1 MYRLGSKIFFGLAV
15 IFSLMMSQNSFAG
28 TEPYVKSLRPVLH
41 VNDTMTVKD
50 KMFQNPS
57 VSWSSINNI
66 TVKDAITLQ
75 VIDSALITYSFTDI
89 IRLQVDTYTNPSQT
103 IPSST
108 EVSLVV
114 SYDPAHGT
122 TYKGMDTYS
131 FDGAYKVFFKI
142 LSITNTAGAGGMP
155 FYQLTSRITINRK
168 YDFSPH
174 AAIGISGSISSI
186 TSSSGKQLA
195 LSWPPVLVANISGA
209 EEYDV
214 EWTTIDSLSENY
226 TLATQMAANV
236 TQSTATLDQLFRNN
250 ASRITTSQNNYNLS
264 LMYNSKYIAVRIR
277 QVQYATNGLR
287 NEGDWDYRL
296 SGSTGYSIWALTW
309 NEPKLN
315 WQYSSAFAEEG
326 KKKEVVSYFDGTL
339 RGRQTVTI
347 NNSDNIAL
355 AQENIYDDFGRA
367 TASILPAPFKEPVAT
382 SPALHYIVDFNR
394 NPANDSSYTF
404 TNVKG
409 TTLSATCE
417 FNPDSLSTT
426 SGASRYYSR
435 SNPFT
440 GAGPRYNNYIPD
452 GNGFPLSVTQ
462 YTADNTGRIKVQG
475 GVGPVFQ
482 PGKSVASK
490 TTKYYYGKP
499 EQWELDQLFGNDVG
513 YAEHYLKNMVI
524 DPNQQ
529 ISISYLNASGKTI
542 ATALTGKAPDN
553 LDTLTSYTKKTKKT
567 ILLLNPGQF
576 VYNSSDM
583 TLSAN
588 TTYLASVP
596 DSTVLKYD
604 IQKLISNYPGGNFSI
619 CSNCHYELTIKV
631 FDDCNNTVY
640 TNAHPVQIGAVTS
653 NCTDTATYRDS
664 ISLPISNVGE
674 YHISFMFAF
683 NKNVIENY
691 VDNFINQGNGSGYLR
706 KEFSFIQPYLNKID
720 YSGCLSDCKN
730 SLNILGTRSD
740 FTTMF
745 TAKLRSLKVDSATLT
760 TTAYNTWLN
769 NKYDSLLV
777 IATNIHNSCNV
788 SPCDA
793 VKQQME
799 DDVSPGGQYAL
810 FSGTNTLEPGINVLA
825 ANFKTTVFNNLS
837 PTDSLYRQ
845 NLVTLHDGTVSS
857 PYDASFTL
865 PMLITYWQD
874 KWAEL
879 FLPYHPE
886 YCKLLFCYANSD
898 SYAWDDLVKQSIV
911 RASDIPNIPVPTG
924 VSTLHYSPD
933 NSADYLLNADTF
945 FASGG
950 NGNRYLTEMRN
961 DLLNYSTNV
970 LHLPSGPPAKSL
982 TQFVDFGLYCADTTH
997 IWRTNTSYAST
1008 DTWTNCT
1015 PDTACRV
1022 PDREWDSYKQFYFQ
1036 LKDQFYKRLRDSSC
1050 ATFCPVGVPFS
1061 FSMGT
1066 TSTCPD
1072 AANFAIDAYNVADST
1087 QLGCDS
1093 LYRSVSVRYLP
1104 GSVPTALTVGIYYP
1118 PGSAV
1123 TGLPTTLSFAA
1134 GDSIKIFCVPLS
1146 IPVSGIHISAVN
1158 CAGGGGGKVT
1168 NGSVTVIP
1176 VVHVTDA
1183 PLPYLIP
1190 EISCSNGAAYVVTWN
1205 VTTISLTDSLGNP
1218 LAPGHHGVGVDVKY
1232 EVVACTGGISSEIVR
1247 FFIPPDSNVVNY
1259 YYISLNIP
1267 AGPVSE
1273 DPCYVGFCQ
1282 QIFACVDRV
1291 GGGILDSASTTV
1303 CDGFTQTPRG
1313 PLCDSAYAYKTS
1325 RFDIAVPST
1334 SIPPTAA
1341 DAIAHAHDVINK
1353 QVTDA
1358 CEVQADSWM
1367 AALNRGLNQYSDS
1380 TAKKHRLRDSLI
1392 AICTLGGDVD
1402 HLFGAS
1408 TSPGRS
1414 FGQAIK
1420 SVTGIGTYTRLLNP
1434 WLISMP
1440 YPYSPKA
1447 QLTNRVVSIS
1457 DTGICNKLAQLN
1469 ADYVASG
1476 STAGLYNWLAAKY
1489 GNAMT
1494 LSATEFAE
1502 LQKSCSN
1509 CKFLIAEDLQLPVF
1523 IDPGATG
1530 CILPAA
1536 FATAQS
1542 DLSTAFGGSLNTADT
1557 LYRTIYTNYM
1567 NQKWGFSL
1575 SYEDYQNYQIKLT
1588 TDPTAILCNTPST
1601 QTIHP
1606 DPYQCIKDQIA
1617 TAVFNG
1623 RRDYNEYIDEEKR
1636 KFRLSY
1642 IETCSAAQA
1651 GASINAKQ
1659 QEYHY
1664 TLYYY
1669 DQADNLVRTVPPEG
1683 VQLLSATQINWVQ
1696 QARANTITCTAPSYE
1711 PRTNSD
1717 TTVAFN
1723 ALSTTLN
1730 TSTTKAIEMWQYY
1743 TGKGTNQLIEE
1754 TPDRHYMFRTAIL
1767 NNRLQVEVY
1776 STTQA
1781 LANRIKYTLSN
1792 RATMDIS
1799 AQLPLNP
1806 WVHIVIQSS
1815 NFTNGA
1821 LNIYLNGILQTQLS
1835 PKQKTVGRW
1844 SVRANSSTMSF
1855 PADYSTLKHLRLY
1868 NRAMTTVE
1876 IAANANDNC
1885 LLPSDTTQMH
1895 WYRFNVP
1902 DTGSI
1907 TTINDTSTLETRLS
1921 PFYPNHTLKT
1931 TYAYNSTNQVNKQ
1944 NSPDGGTN
1952 RFWYDLLS
1960 RLVISQNDKQGPNN
1974 DYSYTGYDPLGRI
1987 KEVGQKHGTTLGG
2000 IIGTIPDYKDTTT
2013 VNTFL
2018 ATGANTQITHTYYD
2032 YKPTAS
2038 AGIHNLTQNN
2048 LRKRVALS
2056 TYKENQAD
2064 TVMHATYYN
2073 YDLDGNVKTL
2083 YQQIAGLGIKQ
2094 IDYEYDLISG
2104 KVNFVKYQDGKKDQ
2118 FYYKYDYDADNRITD
2133 AWSGISAIVDQNNG
2147 SYLLKEWSKQ
2157 DTHYQYYLHG
2167 PLARLELGDQYGKV
2181 QGIDYAYTLQG
2192 WLKGVN
2198 STNLNPEIDI
2208 NQDGR
2213 SGTNNNNV
2221 ARDTYGFALH
2231 YYNADYKPIGTST
2244 PFANP
2249 TLPLPGGA
2257 GGGLPLYNGNI
2268 AAQTVNIKQLG
2279 NPMLYQYG
2287 YDQLNRIKRTNAFT
2301 GLDSA
2306 GNVWTPVATNSY
2318 KENFTYDGNGNI
2330 LTANRFGN
2338 VGRMDS
2344 LIYRYSYDAN
2354 GHLANNKLNYV
2365 TDNASDGA
2373 YTIDIKNQPINNY
2386 AYDQIGN
2393 LIHDTQAGIDSI
2405 NWSVYGKIKKVA
2417 KGSTIVTYSYDPG
2430 GQRVTKTAN
2439 NITTYYVRDGQ
2450 GNTLALYDNAHSATN
2465 WKEQHIYGSSRLGMW
2480 QPNVNLATGNAQ
2492 TVYDTLGR
2500 KFFELNNHL
2509 GNVLATVTDRRLQAP
2524 ASTTV
2529 DHFEADVASAQS
2541 YYAFGM
2547 EQPGLTYNAG
2557 SYRYGFNGKE
2567 MDSEAKGT
2575 GNQLDFGSRIYD
2587 PRVGRWLSRDIVNK
2601 AFSSPYTFS
2610 ANDPA
2615 NYLDP
2620 DGQDEIHFV
2629 DLIIRQYVEG
2639 KLYISKNK
2647 FSIVIKN
2654 NEPDVFVHQK
2664 IELRYDGIGSNAKV
2678 STTKPINTRFY
2689 PEAPGNYTDRN
2700 TLIKDIDEYGLSKQS
2715 IDYNFN
2721 EFNAPN
2727 AAPSTNAKKAQWW
2740 RGVFADKAI
2749 QNENEHHDKINR
2761 EVLLTAAAFLVPEF
2775 ITFRLG
2781 TAVTIGTT
2789 VVESPAVELYSLRA
2803 AEDGFYPI
2811 MKRGYSTPQ
2820 GSIFLK
2826 EGEVWKY
2833 GTTKNPLTRY
2843 TQDFL
2848 RNTGSG
2854 LRYQT
2859 ESGGLLQQTLQ
2870 EEKFSILDYKDKNG
2884 VLPPGNKIVK

>member
-1 MYRLGSKIFFGLAV
+1 M
-15 IFSLMMSQNSFAG
+15 
-28 TEPYVKSLRPVLH
+28 
-41 VNDTMTVKD
+41 
-50 KMFQNPS
+50 
-57 VSWSSINNI
+57 
-66 TVKDAITLQ
+66 
-75 VIDSALITYSFTDI
+75 
-89 IRLQVDTYTNPSQT
+89 
-103 IPSST
+103 
-108 EVSLVV
+108 
-114 SYDPAHGT
+114 
-122 TYKGMDTYS
+122 
-131 FDGAYKVFFKI
+131 
-142 LSITNTAGAGGMP
+142 SITNTAGAGGMP

-174 AAIGISGSISSI
+174 AAIGISGTISSI
-186 TSSSGKQLA
+186 TSTSGKQLA

-236 TQSTATLDQLFRNN
+236 TQSAATLDQLFRNN
-250 ASRITTSQNNYNLS
+250 ASRVTTSQNNYNLS
-264 LMYNSKYIAVRIR
+264 LMYNSKYIVVRIR

-296 SGSTGYSIWALTW
+296 SGSTGYSIWTLTW

-326 KKKEVVSYFDGTL
+326 KKKEVISYFDGTL

-355 AQENIYDDFGRA
+355 AQENIYDEFGRA
-367 TASILPAPFKEPVAT
+367 TASILPAPFKEPVAAN
-382 SPALHYIVDFNR
+382 PALHYIKDFNR
-394 NPANDSSYTF
+394 NTADDSSYTF

-417 FNPDSLSTT
+417 FNPDSLNTT
-426 SGASRYYSR
+426 SGASQYYSR
-435 SNPFT
+435 FNPFT
-440 GAGPRYNNYIPD
+440 GSGPRYNNYIPD
-452 GNGFPLSVTQ
+452 GSGFPISVTQ

-482 PGKSVASK
+482 PGKSAASK

-567 ILLLNPGQF
+567 IHLLNPGQF

-583 TLSAN
+583 TLSAS

-604 IQKLISNYPGGNFSI
+604 IQKLIDKYPGGSFAV

-631 FDDCNNTVY
+631 FDDCNNVVY
-640 TNAHPVQIGAVTS
+640 ANAHPVQIGAVTS
-653 NCTDTATYRDS
+653 NCTDTAAYRDS
-664 ISLPISNVGE
+664 ISLPISTVGE
-674 YHISFMFAF
+674 YHISFTFAF

-691 VDNFINQGNGSGYLR
+691 VDNFISQGNGSGYLR
-706 KEFSFIQPYLNKID
+706 KEFSFIQPYLDKID
-720 YSGCLSDCKN
+720 YTGCLSDCKN

-745 TAKLRSLKVDSATLT
+745 TAKLRELKVDSATLT

-769 NKYDSLLV
+769 NKYDSLHV
-777 IATNIHNSCNV
+777 IATNIHNSCHI

-793 VKQQME
+793 VRQQMLE
-799 DDVSPGGQYAL
+799 DVSPGGQYAL
-810 FSGTNTLEPGINVLA
+810 FSGTNTLEPGLNVLA
-825 ANFKTTVFNNLS
+825 ASFKTTVFNNLPS
-837 PTDSLYRQ
+837 TDSLYRQ
-845 NLVTLHDGTVSS
+845 NLVTLNDGTVTS

-879 FLPYHPE
+879 FLAYHPE

-898 SYAWDDLVKQSIV
+898 SYAWDDLVKQSINK
-911 RASDIPNIPVPTG
+911 ASDIPNIPVPSG
-924 VSTLHYSPD
+924 LSPLAYSLS
-933 NSADYLLNADTF
+933 NSADYLLTADAF

-970 LHLPSGPPAKSL
+970 LGMSSGPPAKSL

-997 IWRTNTSYAST
+997 TWRTNTSYSST
-1008 DTWTNCT
+1008 DTWTNCNV
-1015 PDTACRV
+1015 DTACRV
-1022 PDREWDSYKQFYFQ
+1022 PDREWNSYKEFYFQ
-1036 LKDQFYKRLRDSSC
+1036 LKAQFYKRLRDSSC
-1050 ATFCPVGVPFS
+1050 ATYCPVGVPVS
-1061 FSMGT
+1061 FNMAA

-1072 AANFAIDAYNVADST
+1072 AANFAIGSYNIADST
-1087 QLGCDS
+1087 QLACDS
-1093 LYRSVSVRYLP
+1093 LHRSVSVRYMP
-1104 GSVPTALTVGIYYP
+1104 GGVSGAVAISLYYP
-1118 PGSAV
+1118 AGADT
-1123 TGLPTTLSFAA
+1123 TGLPHSLHFAI
-1134 GDSIKIFCVPLS
+1134 GDSVKIFCVPLS

-1158 CAGGGGGKVT
+1158 CADGGGGRVT
-1168 NGSVTVIP
+1168 NGSVAVIP
-1176 VVHVTDA
+1176 VVHVSDA

-1190 EISCSNGAAYVVTWN
+1190 EISCSTGAAYVVTWN
-1205 VTTISLTDSLGNP
+1205 VTTISLTDSLGAP
-1218 LAPGHHGVGVDVKY
+1218 LAPGHLGVGVDVNY
-1232 EVVACTGGISSEIVR
+1232 EVESCTGGASTETLHFYV
-1247 FFIPPDSNVVNY
+1247 PPDSTSIHY
-1259 YYISLNIP
+1259 YYIRLNIP
-1267 AGPVSE
+1267 AGAGD
-1273 DPCYVGFCQ
+1273 DPCYVGYCQ
-1282 QIFACVDRV
+1282 QIFGCVYGV
-1291 GGGILDSASTTV
+1291 YGGTLDSSGITV
-1303 CDGFTQTPRG
+1303 CDGFTQTLPG
-1313 PLCDSAYAYKTS
+1313 PLCDSALAYKTS

-1341 DAIAHAHDVINK
+1341 DAIAHAHDIINN
-1353 QVTDA
+1353 QITTG

-1367 AALNRGLNQYSDS
+1367 AALNRGLNLYSDS

-1408 TSPGRS
+1408 TAPGRS
-1414 FGQAIK
+1414 FGQALK
-1420 SVTGIGTYTRLLNP
+1420 SVTGISTYTTLLNP

-1447 QLTNRVVSIS
+1447 QLAGRVVSVS

-1469 ADYVASG
+1469 ADYVTSG

-1489 GNAMT
+1489 GSAMT
-1494 LSATEFAE
+1494 LNATEFAE
-1502 LQKSCSN
+1502 IQKSCAN
-1509 CKFLIAEDLQLPVF
+1509 CKFLIAEDLTLPVF

-1530 CILPAA
+1530 CVLPSA
-1536 FATAQS
+1536 FATAQT
-1542 DLSTAFGGSLNTADT
+1542 DLTAAFGGTLNTADT
-1557 LYRTIYTNYM
+1557 LYRTIYANYM

-1575 SYEDYQNYQIKLT
+1575 SYEDYQNYKTKLL
-1588 TDPTAILCNTPST
+1588 TDPAAILCNIPATV
-1601 QTIHP
+1601 TISP

-1623 RRDYNEYIDEEKR
+1623 RREYNEYIDEEKR
-1636 KFRLSY
+1636 KFRVSY
-1642 IETCSAAQA
+1642 INTCSAAKA
-1651 GASINAKQ
+1651 EATMNAKQ

-1669 DQADNLVRTVPPEG
+1669 DQADNLVRTIPPEG
-1683 VQLLSATQINWVQ
+1683 VQLLTDAQVKWVQ
-1696 QARANTITCTAPSYE
+1696 QARTNTTTCTAPGYE

-1730 TSTTKAIEMWQYY
+1730 TSTTKAVEMWLYY
-1743 TGKGTNQLIEE
+1743 TGTGTNQLIEE
-1754 TPDRHYMFRTAIL
+1754 TPDRHFMFRTAIQ

-1781 LANRIKYTLSN
+1781 SAHRIKYTLSN
-1792 RATMDIS
+1792 RITMDIT
-1799 AQLPLNP
+1799 AQLPLSP
-1806 WVHIVIQSS
+1806 WVHIVIQGS
-1815 NFTNGA
+1815 NFASGA
-1821 LNIYLNGILQTQLS
+1821 LSIYLNGVLQTQLS

-1844 SVRANSSTMSF
+1844 SVRSNTGGTVSF
-1855 PADYSTLKHLRLY
+1855 PANYSTLKHLRLY
-1868 NRAMTTVE
+1868 NRAMTTTE
-1876 IAANANDNC
+1876 IMTNANDNC
-1885 LLPSDTTQMH
+1885 LLPSDTTGMH

-1921 PFYPNHTLKT
+1921 RFYPNHTLRT
-1931 TYAYNSTNQVNKQ
+1931 TYVYNSTNQVNKQ

-1960 RLVISQNDKQGPNN
+1960 RLVISQNDKQKPAHN
-1974 DYSYTGYDPLGRI
+1974 YSYTQYDPLGRI
-1987 KEVGQKHGTTLGG
+1987 KEVGQKYGSGTTLSS
-2000 IIGTIPDYKDTTT
+2000 IIDTVPDYKDTTT
-2013 VNTFL
+2013 VKTFL
-2018 ATGANTQITHTYYD
+2018 AAGANTQITHTYYD
-2032 YKPTAS
+2032 YKPTATG
-2038 AGIHNLTQNN
+2038 GIHNLNQNN

-2073 YDLDGNVKTL
+2073 YDLDGNVKML

-2094 IDYEYDLISG
+2094 VDYEYDLISG
-2104 KVNFVKYQDGKKDQ
+2104 KVNFVRYEDGKKDQ

-2133 AWSGISAIVDQNNG
+2133 AWSGIKAIVDQNNG

-2157 DTHYQYYLHG
+2157 DAHYAYYLHG

-2192 WLKGVN
+2192 WLKGTN
-2198 STNLNPEIDI
+2198 STNLNPDIDL

-2221 ARDTYGFALH
+2221 ARDAYGFALH
-2231 YYNADYKPIGTST
+2231 YYNADYKPIGTT
-2244 PFANP
+2244 VTNPFANP
-2249 TLPLPGGA
+2249 TITKS
-2257 GGGLPLYNGNI
+2257 LYNGNI
-2268 AAQTVNIKQLG
+2268 AAQMVNIKQLG
-2279 NPMLYQYG
+2279 QPMLYQYG
-2287 YDQLNRIKRTNAFT
+2287 YDQLNRIKRANAFT
-2301 GLDSA
+2301 GLDSTT
-2306 GNVWTPVATNSY
+2306 NTWTPIATANY

-2330 LTANRFGN
+2330 LTANRYGN
-2338 VGRMDS
+2338 VSRMDS
-2344 LIYRYSYDAN
+2344 LLYRYSYDNN

-2373 YTIDIKNQPINNY
+2373 YTTDIKNQPVNNY
-2386 AYDQIGN
+2386 AYDAIGN
-2393 LIHDTQAGIDSI
+2393 LIKDTQAGIDSI

-2417 KGSTIVTYSYDPG
+2417 KGSNIVTYSYDPG
-2430 GQRVTKTAN
+2430 GQRVTKTVGG
-2439 NITTYYVRDGQ
+2439 ITTYYVRDGQ
-2450 GNTLALYDNAHSATN
+2450 GNTLALYDNTGTHRN
-2465 WKEQHIYGSSRLGMW
+2465 WREQHLYGSSRLGMW
-2480 QPNVNLATGNAQ
+2480 TPNVNLATGNAQ

-2509 GNVLATVTDRRLQAP
+2509 GNVLAAITDRRLQAP
-2524 ASTTV
+2524 TSTTV
-2529 DHFEADVASAQS
+2529 DHFEADVASSQS

-2567 MDSEAKGT
+2567 NDNEVKGV
-2575 GNQLDFGSRIYD
+2575 GNQQDYGMRIYD
-2587 PRVGRWLSRDIVNK
+2587 PRLGKFLSVDPLSQQYPELTPYQFASNTPIQSVDLDGEEQKYFELQQDAKTGKATLEFIKQVNTFQDIGGKTAQYPLQYVVSFKGETYYFFKKPDQPLDGDLTPENTIENFNTWRATSTLQFDDIFISETEKWERVLDGMLNEWAVGLAGAKSLVATGSIYEVPGEYTESGNPYVGRNN
-2601 AFSSPYTFS
+2601 TT
-2610 ANDPA
+2610 DPA
-2615 NYLDP
+2615 NNRYSNDGRDRTKAVIVGTYDANDTEEGRYQEQKAMDKRGTPKKTLD
-2620 DGQDEIHFV
+2620 
-2629 DLIIRQYVEG
+2629 
-2639 KLYISKNK
+2639 NK
-2647 FSIVIKN
+2647 
-2654 NEPDVFVHQK
+2654 
-2664 IELRYDGIGSNAKV
+2664 R
-2678 STTKPINTRFY
+2678 
-2689 PEAPGNYTDRN
+2689 
-2700 TLIKDIDEYGLSKQS
+2700 
-2715 IDYNFN
+2715 
-2721 EFNAPN
+2721 
-2727 AAPSTNAKKAQWW
+2727 
-2740 RGVFADKAI
+2740 
-2749 QNENEHHDKINR
+2749 R
-2761 EVLLTAAAFLVPEF
+2761 EVNLQKMK
-2775 ITFRLG
+2775 
-2781 TAVTIGTT
+2781 
-2789 VVESPAVELYSLRA
+2789 ELA
-2803 AEDGFYPI
+2803 
-2811 MKRGYSTPQ
+2811 K
-2820 GSIFLK
+2820 
-2826 EGEVWKY
+2826 KY
-2833 GTTKNPLTRY
+2833 GTDQK
-2843 TQDFL
+2843 L
-2848 RNTGSG
+2848 RPTTAPKKQQSNTLPKSKSQK
-2854 LRYQT
+2854 RK
-2859 ESGGLLQQTLQ
+2859 
-2870 EEKFSILDYKDKNG
+2870 EEHEQLEKTMELINHG
-2884 VLPPGNKIVK
+2884 